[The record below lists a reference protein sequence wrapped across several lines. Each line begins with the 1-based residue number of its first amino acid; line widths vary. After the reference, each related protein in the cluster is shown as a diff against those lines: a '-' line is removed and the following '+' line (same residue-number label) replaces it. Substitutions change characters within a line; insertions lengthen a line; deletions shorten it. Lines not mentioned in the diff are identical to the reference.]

1 MNKRLLLNKQ
11 LVPSLSWHLG
21 SGSAYSLGPGQVQK
35 AAGSP
40 ARMLYMVIS
49 PMFAV
54 AHGPREGHTLLV

>member
-21 SGSAYSLGPGQVQK
+21 SGSAYSVGLGHVQK
-35 AAGSP
+35 AAPHP
-40 ARMLYMVIS
+40 ACCTRSFSL
-49 PMFAV
+49 FAV